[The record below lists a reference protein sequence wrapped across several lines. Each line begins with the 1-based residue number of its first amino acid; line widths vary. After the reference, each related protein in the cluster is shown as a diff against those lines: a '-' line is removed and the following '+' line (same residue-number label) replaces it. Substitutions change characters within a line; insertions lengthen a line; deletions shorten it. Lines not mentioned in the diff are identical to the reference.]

1 MDSEALDQWHQD
13 QASDKTA
20 QMDAIT
26 QVEGPDQ
33 MDQMVSQ
40 MNPPSTAPSYFPDDA
55 MIAQS
60 GVEGLL
66 SADDAEK
73 KKKKKGLSK
82 EEKAGYAKVGEMLMG
97 SGSAPDMRPPAPP
110 ALSIKQGQ
118 IAFPGL
124 LAQQAP
130 TQQRYTPR
138 GLV

>member
-1 MDSEALDQWHQD
+1 
-13 QASDKTA
+13 
-20 QMDAIT
+20 
-26 QVEGPDQ
+26 
-33 MDQMVSQ
+33 MDQKALHMAQSGVVPEGMPAPAAEHIAGGLDAH
-40 MNPPSTAPSYFPDDA
+40 MNPVEDSKPPYNMMDE
-55 MIAQS
+55 MVAQS

-82 EEKAGYAKVGEMLMG
+82 SEKAGYAKIGEMLMD
-97 SGSAPDMRPPAPP
+97 SGSAPDMKPPAPP